1 MPTFCACAFN
11 CRKRVAF
18 KGMYAKG
25 HQPAGTSSDPDGKLK
40 ALQDKW
46 NPTTNLKWN
55 PNAKKQKKYRE
66 ENEARINELGGDEKI
81 LTDEQAMKVAKD
93 IMFGVFGVLPLK
105 DLIGKGSWYFGYT
118 KRTTK
123 EEGLRWC
130 CTERGAGEE
139 LDNGDWVWNGA
150 VNRPVLRWAD
160 GALIKESAATNE
172 LKFVIIEIY
181 ASTLMVNARYV
192 EKALQSLYMHV
203 PLGTRLWRIVDKGKK
218 YDTEI
223 DGNVHKVFVTLS
235 HEVPRMVA
243 EGTIQVVV

>member
-1 MPTFCACAFN
+1 
-11 CRKRVAF
+11 
-18 KGMYAKG
+18 MYAAG
-25 HQPAGTSSDPDGKLK
+25 HQPAGTSRDPDGKHK
-40 ALQDKW
+40 ALNDKW
-46 NPTTNLKWN
+46 SPSMNAKWGPIN
-55 PNAKKQKKYRE
+55 NAKKQKKYRE
-66 ENEARINELGGDEKI
+66 ENEARINEMGGDEKI
-81 LTDEQAMKVAKD
+81 LTDDQAMKVAKD
-93 IMFGVFGVLPLK
+93 IMFGAFGVLPLE
-105 DLIGKGSWYFGYT
+105 DLNIGKGSFYFGYT
-118 KRTTK
+118 KRTIK
-123 EEGLRWC
+123 EEGLSW

-160 GALIKESAATNE
+160 GALIKESEATNK

-235 HEVPRMVA
+235 HEVPRMLA